1 LKLKPNEEP
10 ALADF
15 KIKKGFDIKVLGKP
29 APTIEEYA
37 NEQMFAV
44 YPVEFEGLKPRLK
57 VASGDTVKRG
67 DVLFENKK
75 NEKMLF
81 RSPCCGTVK
90 AVNLGARRAPIEI
103 LIERSAEEESVTFD
117 SYTRDS
123 VGQLSREQV
132 AEYLLNSG
140 VWPLLKQRPF
150 NKIADPETAP
160 KAIFIN
166 AANSA
171 PFQADF
177 SLILKGDEEAFQ
189 TGINALSK
197 LTEGKLHLCKSA
209 GSDLP
214 EFGNTVTHT
223 FSGPYPSGNTSVHI
237 NRISPIQPND
247 TVYTIAAQDV
257 ILIGKLL
264 LTGELPRTKVIALA
278 GPSVKEEFRKYYR
291 VALGSSLEGL
301 FTQAI
306 ETDTEVRI
314 ISGSILWGDAVSA
327 GSGVRYYGS
336 EFFVL
341 EEDRSRHLMGW
352 TMPGLFQYSSHRVN
366 LSSILGMTH
375 SWKLGTSLHGSHR
388 AMVVTGWMD
397 RYQPLN
403 IMTDYM
409 VRAALAHD
417 TDEMIQLGI
426 LETDPEDF
434 ALASFVDPHKTDVCG
449 IIKKGLA
456 EIEEEGI

>member
-1 LKLKPNEEP
+1 LILNPNEEP
-10 ALADF
+10 VLADF
-15 KIKKGFDIKVLGKP
+15 KIKKGFNVKVLGKP
-29 APTIEEYA
+29 NPIIEDYA
-37 NEQMFAV
+37 NEQLFAV
-44 YPVEFEGLKPRLK
+44 YPSEFEGLKPRLK
-57 VASGDTVKRG
+57 VDAGDTVKRG

-81 RSPCCGTVK
+81 RSPCCGTIK
-90 AVNLGARRAPIEI
+90 AINLGARRAVMEI
-103 LIERSAEEESVTFD
+103 LIEKAAEEEKVSFET
-117 SYTRDS
+117 YTRDS
-123 VGQLSREQV
+123 VGALSREQITDH
-132 AEYLLNSG
+132 LLNTG
-140 VWPLLKQRPF
+140 LWPLLKQRPF
-150 NKIADPETAP
+150 NKIADPAVAP
-160 KAIFIN
+160 KAIFVN

-177 SLILKGDEEAFQ
+177 SLILKGDEDAFQ
-189 TGINALSK
+189 TGLNALSK
-197 LTEGKLHLCKSA
+197 LTDGKIHLCKSA
-209 GSDLP
+209 GSSLP
-214 EFGNTVTHT
+214 EFGNTVSHT
-223 FSGPYPSGNTSVHI
+223 FSGPYPSGNTSIHI

-247 TVYTIAAQDV
+247 TVYTVAAQDV

-264 LTGELPRTKVIALA
+264 ITGELPRTKVVALA
-278 GPSVKEEFRKYYR
+278 GPAVKEEFRKYYR
-291 VALGSSLEGL
+291 VPLGASLEAL
-301 FTQAI
+301 FSKAF
-306 ETDTEVRI
+306 EADTEVRI
-314 ISGSILWGDAVSA
+314 ISGNILWGDAVPA
-327 GSGVRYYGS
+327 NSGVRYYGS

-366 LSSILGMTH
+366 LSSLMGMTH
-375 SWKLGTSLHGSHR
+375 DWKLGTSLHGCHR

-397 RYQPLN
+397 RHQPLN
-403 IMTDYM
+403 IMTDFV

-449 IIKKGLA
+449 IIKQGLA